1 MGLPIMLVRTALLLP
16 FLLFASAALAEPMDY
31 YLPHGVDYDPAVPT
45 PEQVLGHPLGAQPA
59 RHDRFIDYIR
69 AVADAS
75 PRMQRTTIGHSHEG
89 RPIEFIV
96 VSSPENLARIDD
108 IRARHLA
115 LGDPDRDVAPG
126 PDMPVVTWLNFGV
139 HGAEASGMEAALP
152 LLYHLAAAR
161 GPEIERTLGESVI
174 LITAIFNPDG
184 HSRRIN
190 HVLTYL
196 SQVPVTDPAHAAHNL
211 WIEARTNHYWFDLN
225 RQWLFQ
231 TQPEPQA
238 WMRAWHAWK
247 PNVTV
252 DYHEMGSN
260 ATYYF
265 HPGVPARRNPLIPPR
280 ARDLAQKMAAFHRAA
295 LDAEARLYYSEEGF
309 DNFYIGKGSTYP
321 QVNGSIGI
329 LFEAAAA
336 RGGAIETPNG
346 VRRLADNIRTHF
358 RTALSSIEGA
368 RSLRTELL
376 AHQRQFFRDA
386 VAEAAKDKRVAF
398 VFTSPDR
405 ARRLHFLELLERN
418 DIAAWHLARDVRVQD
433 RLYRAGESFI
443 VPLRQKQYVLL
454 RGIFDRPRAFTEAI
468 FYDVSG
474 WTVPLA
480 FDLDHAAMGRAFR
493 RDLLGAR
500 AHAEWTPAPVPDRA
514 SYGYVFSWDD
524 YYAPRALYR
533 LLAAGVKARVA
544 RTPFRAVTTQ
554 GTVDFARGAIFVPLA
569 ARAGDPER
577 AHALVR
583 EIAQEDGIV
592 VHALESGH
600 TPTAGAD
607 FGGGES
613 FATLARPTVL
623 LVFDGGIA
631 RYDAGEVW
639 HLLDVRMRM
648 PVTLVEKARLGSIDW
663 SRYTHIVLPG
673 GRADLP
679 APVRKRLE
687 QWIEEE
693 GGTLIALRQGAE
705 WAQKTLF
712 AKAEK
717 PAKAQAAEPKTA
729 ATPPER
735 HDYAEFPRREA
746 EDVIGGALFESD
758 LDITH
763 PLGYGFHDRRIA
775 SQRNTTLVLGTPSN
789 PYATVARYD
798 LESPLVAGYA
808 SARREREI
816 AGSPMLIAERRGKGS
831 VVLFADDPN
840 FRGVF
845 YGTNRL
851 FMNAIFFSRAFAAP
865 RSEGE

>member
-1 MGLPIMLVRTALLLP
+1 MLTRIALVLPMLLVAWH
-16 FLLFASAALAEPMDY
+16 ALAEPMDF
-31 YLPHGVDYDPAVPT
+31 YLPQGVDYDPAVPT
-45 PEQVLGHPLGAQPA
+45 PEQVLGHPLGAQPT
-59 RHDRFIDYIR
+59 RHDRFVDYIR
-69 AVADAS
+69 LVADAS
-75 PRMQRTTIGHSHEG
+75 PRMRRTTIGHSHEG

-96 VSSPENLARIDD
+96 VSSPANLARIDD
-108 IRARHLA
+108 IRARHVA
-115 LGDPDRDVAPG
+115 LGDPESAVGPG

-152 LLYHLAAAR
+152 LVYHLAAAR
-161 GPEIERTLGESVI
+161 GPAIERTLGESVI
-174 LITAIFNPDG
+174 LITAVFNPDG
-184 HSRRIN
+184 HSRRID

-211 WIEARTNHYWFDLN
+211 WIAARTNHYWFDLN

-231 TQPEPQA
+231 TQPESQA

-260 ATYYF
+260 STYYF
-265 HPGVPARRNPLIPPR
+265 HPGVPARRNPLVPPR
-280 ARDLAQKMAAFHRAA
+280 TRELLERMAAFHRSV
-295 LDAEARLYYSEEGF
+295 LDSEARLYYSEEGF
-309 DNFYIGKGSTYP
+309 DNYYIGKGSTYP
-321 QVNGSIGI
+321 QVNGSVGI

-346 VRRLADNIRTHF
+346 VRTLGDNIRTHF

-368 RSLRTELL
+368 RSLRADLL
-376 AHQRQFFRDA
+376 AFERQFFRDA
-386 VAEAAKDKRVAF
+386 LADAAKDKRAAF

-418 DIAAWHLARDVRVQD
+418 DIAAYELARDVRVGD
-433 RLYRAGESFI
+433 RLYRAGESYI

-454 RGIFDRPRAFTEAI
+454 RGIFDRPREFAEAI

-480 FDLDHAAMGRAFR
+480 FDLDYAAMGRAYSR
-493 RDLLGAR
+493 SLLGAR

-544 RTPFRAVTTQ
+544 RTPFRAVTTK
-554 GTVDFARGAIFVPLA
+554 GPVDFARGAIFVPLA

-577 AHALVR
+577 AHRIVR
-583 EIAQEDGIV
+583 DIAQEDGIV
-592 VHALESGH
+592 VHALASGH
-600 TPTAGAD
+600 TATAGAD

-613 FATLARPTVL
+613 FATLVQPRVL
-623 LVFDGGIA
+623 LVFDGGLA

-639 HLLDVRMRM
+639 HLLDVRMHM
-648 PVTLVEKARLGSIDW
+648 PVTLVEKARLGTIDW

-679 APVRKRLE
+679 KKLRVRLK
-687 QWIEEE
+687 QWIEEK
-693 GGTLIALRQGAE
+693 GGTLIAMRQAAD
-705 WAQKTLF
+705 WAQKAVL
-712 AKAEK
+712 AEK
-717 PAKAQAAEPKTA
+717 KEKSPD
-729 ATPPER
+729 PEQGGKGER
-735 HDYAEFPRREA
+735 YDYAEYPRREA

-775 SQRNTTLVLGTPSN
+775 SQRNTTIVLATPAN

-798 LESPLVAGYA
+798 TRSPLVSGYA
-808 SARREREI
+808 SKRREQEI